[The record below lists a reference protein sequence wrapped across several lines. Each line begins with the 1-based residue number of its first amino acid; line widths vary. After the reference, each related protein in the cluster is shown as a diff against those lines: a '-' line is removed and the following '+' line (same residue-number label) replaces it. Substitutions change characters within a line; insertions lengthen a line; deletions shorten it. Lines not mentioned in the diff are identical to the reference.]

1 MHHDAVLI
9 ATMQHRRSALEQALS
24 QVGWRVSAYQNVN
37 AALEHLRTRPY
48 AAVFCDEYL
57 RGASAGGFLAWSRRI
72 APDARFYVIAMNGE
86 RAALTAVH
94 TPDDVLA
101 FPPDEAALPRPLQ
114 ATHWDAQAPGLR
126 DVPLEG
132 RTDTIGLAELIEM
145 LALTSASAVIALDGG
160 QVGRLYLDN
169 GQLEHVV
176 SLRSGAEANGVHG
189 LAELLE
195 RVDMDF
201 QVLPYRHPSRRTVH
215 VATAAALTEAARV
228 RDEQRR
234 DAALLEAI
242 AGAIDAHGIA
252 IGASS
257 GERPTLARGDGAAA
271 FASAVQAL
279 AALKPTAGAVSH
291 LTWESERQA
300 LAALRV
306 GDDQLLAAS
315 ATRGRSLVLLAAL
328 VKAVKQR
335 GR

>member
-1 MHHDAVLI
+1 MHNDAVLI

-24 QVGWRVSAYQNVN
+24 RVGWRVAAYQDVKP
-37 AALEHLRTRPY
+37 ALEHLRTRPY

-72 APDARFYVIAMNGE
+72 APDAPFYLIAMNGE

-94 TPDDVLA
+94 SPDDVLL
-101 FPPDEAALPRPLQ
+101 FPPDEAALPRPRQ
-114 ATHWDAQAPGLR
+114 ITHWENSAPGLC

-132 RTDTIGLAELIEM
+132 RTDTVGLAELVEM
-145 LALTSASAVIALDGG
+145 LALTSASGVITLGGG
-160 QVGRLYLDN
+160 QVGRLYLDK

-176 SLRSGAEANGVHG
+176 SLRGGAEANGVHG
-189 LAELLE
+189 LAQLLE
-195 RVDMDF
+195 RVDTDF

-215 VATAAALTEAARV
+215 VATAAALTEAARL

-234 DAALLEAI
+234 DALLLEAI
-242 AGAIDAHGIA
+242 AGAVDADGIA
-252 IGASS
+252 IGASV
-257 GERPTLARGDGAAA
+257 GGRPTLARDAGEAA
-271 FASAVQAL
+271 FVSAVQAL
-279 AALKPTAGAVSH
+279 SALKPTAGVVSH
-291 LTWESERQA
+291 LALEVEGQA

-315 ATRGRSLVLLAAL
+315 AGRGKSLVLLAAL